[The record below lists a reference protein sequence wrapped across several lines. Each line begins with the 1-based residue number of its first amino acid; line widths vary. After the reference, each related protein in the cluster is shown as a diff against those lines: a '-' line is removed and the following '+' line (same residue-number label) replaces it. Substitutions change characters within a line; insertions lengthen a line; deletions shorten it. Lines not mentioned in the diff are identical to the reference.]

1 MKRLIRPALP
11 DDFATLVA
19 IDQSCFEEDVAYDA
33 YELRYFMSQS
43 SATTLVA
50 EVDGAIAGFLL
61 FEIRGAQSG
70 ATLVTLDVTDIY
82 RNAGIGSSLLAHS
95 EELLANHH
103 TTCYRLQVDTTNSVA
118 LEFYS
123 RRGFHVVR
131 TLRHYYPNG
140 ADAYLMEKRL
150 GALTRVHE
158 G

>member
-1 MKRLIRPALP
+1 MKRIIRPALP

-19 IDQSCFEEDVAYDA
+19 IDQNCFEEDVAYDA

-82 RNAGIGSSLLAHS
+82 RNAGIGSALLAHS

-118 LEFYS
+118 PSSTADAASTSFVRSGIITLTA
-123 RRGFHVVR
+123 R
-131 TLRHYYPNG
+131 TLILWKNG
-140 ADAYLMEKRL
+140 L
-150 GALTRVHE
+150 VH
-158 G
+158 